1 MDKIILTTTE
11 PKLGSTSSE
20 LAKCIIER
28 IGLMP
33 RKKGST
39 EYMYRTF
46 IEFYERSK
54 KATAQKDPKL
64 AVLTVDE
71 MALFAKISRQTMYEY
86 LQRWL
91 SIGFIQKVSFIGS
104 DNKVTIGYKLAGSSL
119 EEAFAK
125 TQTIIQKQLH
135 KTQEYISQLQK
146 SLKNEKISASRQNNA
161 E

>member
-1 MDKIILTTTE
+1 MDKIILSQIE
-11 PKLGSTSSE
+11 PKSSDSTA
-20 LAKCIIER
+20 LAQCIIQR

-39 EYMYRTF
+39 ENMHRTF
-46 IEFYERSK
+46 IEFYERTK

-71 MALFAKISRQTMYEY
+71 MAIFAKISRQTMYEY

-91 SIGFIQKVSFIGS
+91 ATGLIQKVSYIGS
-104 DNKVTIGYKLAGSSL
+104 ENKVTIGYKLAGNSL
-119 EEAFAK
+119 EESFSKMK
-125 TQTIIQKQLH
+125 TIVQKNLNRS
-135 KTQEYISQLQK
+135 EELISQLQK
-146 SLKNEKISASRQNNA
+146 TLKNEKISASRKKND